1 MCLWEPPS
9 PEVCHSSVVFNVDS
23 FMKSSL
29 RDPMER
35 NPSLLGRIAR
45 EVVQSQLRSIQ
56 LATLLR
62 LVRWVDVVDLHVAD
76 HLLRQFGKYGSRECG
91 SIPSILAEGN
101 LRVASGMVARR
112 E

>member
-1 MCLWEPPS
+1 MCHARMCLWEPPS
-9 PEVCHSSVVFNVDS
+9 PEVCHSSVVF
-23 FMKSSL
+23 